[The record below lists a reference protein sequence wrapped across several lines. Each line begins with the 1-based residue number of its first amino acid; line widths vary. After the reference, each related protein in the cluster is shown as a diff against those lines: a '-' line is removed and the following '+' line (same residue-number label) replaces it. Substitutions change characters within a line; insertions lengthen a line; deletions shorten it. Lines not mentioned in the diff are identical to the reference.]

1 MNLERLFHLAHR
13 SLLIIK
19 IQFQKKE
26 FLPKT
31 KNSFSYRAL
40 HLVYFCLKDKNKN
53 QELRE
58 IKNGWFV

>member
-1 MNLERLFHLAHR
+1 MNLERLFHLAR
-13 SLLIIK
+13 RLLLIIK

-31 KNSFSYRAL
+31 KTSFSYRAL
-40 HLVYFCLKDKNKN
+40 HFCVNVYFCLKDKNKN

-58 IKNGWFV
+58 IKNG